1 MPIQKAQI
9 SLVSSSPS
17 SLARHAPVRQSWR
30 LIYYRPSDQG
40 LKVNYIHF
48 NFFEGALTTW
58 LQLEKQNIR
67 EQSAW
72 SKLSQINRRLL
83 TCIED
88 VFICKLQKSKC
99 LNITKRQYG
108 YLSGI
113 YERQFLN

>member
-1 MPIQKAQI
+1 MPIAKAQI
-9 SLVSSSPS
+9 SLVSSSSSSAPS
-17 SLARHAPVRQSWR
+17 RQSWR

-48 NFFEGALTTW
+48 NFFEGALNTW
-58 LQLEKQNIR
+58 LSLEKQVLR

-72 SKLSQINRRLL
+72 SKLQNINRRLL
-83 TCIED
+83 TCVED
-88 VFICKLQKSKC
+88 TFICKLLKSKC

-113 YERQFLN
+113 YERQHLN